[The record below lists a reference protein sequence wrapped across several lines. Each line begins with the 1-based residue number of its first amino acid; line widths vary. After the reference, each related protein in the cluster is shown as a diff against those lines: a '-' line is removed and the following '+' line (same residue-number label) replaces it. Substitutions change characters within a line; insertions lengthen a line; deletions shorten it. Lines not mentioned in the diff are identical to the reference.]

1 MTKGNN
7 SARRRVQYA
16 ALTLAL
22 ALSCMHAA
30 AAPIVASDVLVP
42 MPASVQPLQ
51 GNYVPAPDITLGI
64 SGARGAQLRELKELT
79 TNVLREA
86 WDAKVSAAGAGKS
99 ADVRLTLVK
108 TQQANPESYTL
119 QIDSRGISIE
129 AASATGLFYG
139 LQTLRQLAVPGTSSD
154 GIAAVRIE
162 DVPRF
167 HYRGLHLDVARH
179 MVPVADIKR
188 QLDLMA
194 RYKFNVFHW
203 HLTDDQGWRLE
214 IKRYPRLTEIGANRK
229 ETVKGHYSDT
239 YVGDGQPYG
248 GYYTQQQV
256 REVVAYARQRHIE
269 VIPEIDIPGHT
280 VAALAAYP
288 ELACTPGPF
297 EVRTTWGIDD
307 NILCPSEQSFAF
319 VQNVLGEVMALFP
332 SKYLHLG
339 GDEAPTTR
347 WEQSPLAQSIIQR
360 EKLANE
366 HALQGWF
373 LRRIEAFVNAKGRR
387 IIGWDEILDGAP
399 SPTATVMSWR
409 GMAGGIEAAQRGH
422 DVIMSPTDYAY
433 FDYCQGDPAR
443 EPICIG
449 GNLPLSRVYEFEPVP
464 ATLTPEQARHILGGQ
479 ANVWTEYLKTPDDV
493 EYMLWPR
500 ALAMTEVLWSPQ
512 AARDWAG
519 FERRL
524 PAQLATLDR
533 FDVNY
538 RVPGVEGLETDVLSL
553 HDSASLQLHSALPGA
568 VIRYTLDGSEPSA
581 QSPRYEGPIQL
592 PLTDVGTVISAR
604 AFTTSGRTSPVA
616 SARYRRA
623 QLQSPAVV
631 AEKKLQ
637 PGLRQRYVEGDVAD
651 IAGLEAQAIAREDI
665 ATDVGIP
672 ANAREL
678 SFGLLFDGYLRVPQD
693 GIYRFTLRSDDGS
706 VLRIGDEVV
715 VDRDGPRSPG
725 DTAGSVA
732 LAAGLHPVA
741 LRYFQGGGGRALRLT
756 YSFNGQAATEVPA
769 AWWSHTR

>member
-1 MTKGNN
+1 VTKGKT
-7 SARRRVQYA
+7 STRSRMQCA
-16 ALTLAL
+16 ALFLTMLPGVQAW
-22 ALSCMHAA
+22 
-30 AAPIVASDVLVP
+30 AAPTVATDVLMP
-42 MPASVQPLQ
+42 MPASVLPLQ
-51 GNYVPAPDITLGI
+51 GSYVPTPHITVSV
-64 SGARGAQLRELKELT
+64 SGARGAQRRELGDLVAT
-79 TNVLREA
+79 VLREA
-86 WDAKVSAAGAGKS
+86 WHKEATVSGAGKA
-99 ADVRLTLVK
+99 ADVRLTLVQK
-108 TQQANPESYTL
+108 PQANPESYTL
-119 QIDSRGISIE
+119 QVDSHGIALE
-129 AASATGLFYG
+129 APSTVGLFNG
-139 LQTLRQLAVPGTSSD
+139 LQTLRQLATTDALTD
-154 GIAAVRIE
+154 GISAVRIE
-162 DVPRF
+162 DAPRF

-179 MVPVADIKR
+179 MVPVEDIKR

-214 IKRYPRLTEIGANRK
+214 IKRYPRLTTVGANRN
-229 ETVKGHYSDT
+229 ETVLGHYSDT

-256 REVVAYARQRHIE
+256 REIVAYAKQRHIE

-297 EVRTTWGIDD
+297 EVRKTWGIDD
-307 NILCPSEQSFAF
+307 NILCPSEQTFTF
-319 VQNVLGEVMALFP
+319 VQNVLSEVMALFP

-387 IIGWDEILDGAP
+387 IIGWDEILDGDP

-422 DVIMSPTDYAY
+422 DVIMSPTDFAY
-433 FDYCQGDPAR
+433 FDYCQGNPAR

-464 ATLTPEQARHILGGQ
+464 AALTPEQARHILGGQ

-500 ALAMTEVLWSPQ
+500 ALAMAEVLWSPQ
-512 AARDWAG
+512 AARDWTD
-519 FERRL
+519 FQQRL
-524 PAQLATLDR
+524 PAQLAVLDH

-538 RVPGVEGLETDVLSL
+538 RVPGVEGLESDVLSL
-553 HDSASLQLHSALPGA
+553 QDSAPLQLRTALPDA
-568 VIRYTLDGSEPSA
+568 VIRYTLDGTEPNA
-581 QSPRYEGPIQL
+581 QSPRYDGPMQL
-592 PLTDVGTVISAR
+592 PLTDAGTVVSAR
-604 AFTTSGRTSPVA
+604 AYAVSGRASPVT

-623 QLQSPAVV
+623 HLQSAV
-631 AEKKLQ
+631 AANKLQ
-637 PGLRQRYVEGDVAD
+637 PGLRQRYVESDVANV
-651 IAGLEAQAIAREDI
+651 AGLDTQAIAREDV
-665 ATDVGIP
+665 ATEIGIP
-672 ANAREL
+672 EHAREL

-706 VLRIGDEVV
+706 VLRVGNEVV

-732 LAAGLHPVA
+732 LAAGLHPVS

-756 YSFNGQAATEVPA
+756 YSFNGQPAVDVPA

>member
-1 MTKGNN
+1 M
-7 SARRRVQYA
+7 QCA
-16 ALTLAL
+16 APLLILTLSLILPGTHAL
-22 ALSCMHAA
+22 AAST
-30 AAPIVASDVLVP
+30 VAKEVLMP

-51 GNYVPAPDITLGI
+51 GSYVPASDITVAV
-64 SGARGAQLRELKELT
+64 SAPRSAQRRELGELT
-79 TNVLREA
+79 AQVLREA
-86 WDAKVSAAGAGKS
+86 WPAKATVSKAGKA
-99 ADVRLTLVK
+99 ADVRLALV
-108 TQQANPESYTL
+108 QNPQANPESYTL
-119 QIDSRGISIE
+119 QVDSRGIALE
-129 AASATGLFYG
+129 APSTAGLFNG
-139 LQTLRQLAVPGTSSD
+139 LQTLRQLATADSARD

-162 DVPRF
+162 DAPRF

-179 MVPVADIKR
+179 MVPVEDIKR

-214 IKRYPRLTEIGANRK
+214 IKRYPRLTTVGANRK
-229 ETVKGHYSDT
+229 ETVLGHYSDT
-239 YVGDGQPYG
+239 YVGDGKPYG

-256 REVVAYARQRHIE
+256 REVVAYAKQRHIE

-297 EVRTTWGIDD
+297 EVRKTWGIDD
-307 NILCPSEQSFAF
+307 NILCPSEQTFTF
-319 VQNVLGEVMALFP
+319 VQNVLTEVMALFP
-332 SKYLHLG
+332 SNYLHLG

-409 GMAGGIEAAQRGH
+409 GMKGGIEAAQRGH

-433 FDYCQGDPAR
+433 FDYCQGNPAR

-464 ATLTPEQARHILGGQ
+464 AALTPEQARHILGGQ

-500 ALAMTEVLWSPQ
+500 ALAMAEVLWSPQ

-519 FERRL
+519 FQQRL

-538 RVPGVEGLETDVLSL
+538 RVPSVEGLESDVLSL
-553 HDSASLQLHSALPGA
+553 QDSAPLKLRTALLGA
-568 VIRYTLDGSEPSA
+568 VIRYTLDGSEPNA
-581 QSPRYEGPIQL
+581 LSPRYDGPIQL
-592 PLTDVGTVISAR
+592 PLTDAGTVVSAR
-604 AFTTSGRTSPVA
+604 AYTTSGRASPMA

-623 QLQSPAVV
+623 QLQSPAAVV
-631 AEKKLQ
+631 VKKLQ
-637 PGLRQRYVEGDVAD
+637 PGLRQRYIEGDVANVAD
-651 IAGLEAQAIAREDI
+651 LDTQPVAREDI
-665 ATDVGIP
+665 ATGVGIP
-672 ANAREL
+672 VRAREL
-678 SFGLLFDGYLRVPQD
+678 SFGLLYDGYLRVPQD
-693 GIYRFTLRSDDGS
+693 GIYRFTLHSDDGS

-732 LAAGLHPVA
+732 LAAGLHPVS

-756 YSFNGQAATEVPA
+756 YSFNGQPATDVPA

>member
-1 MTKGNN
+1 VPNGKTSTRSRIHCG
-7 SARRRVQYA
+7 
-16 ALTLAL
+16 ALFLTMLPGMQAV
-22 ALSCMHAA
+22 
-30 AAPIVASDVLVP
+30 AAPTVATEVLMP
-42 MPASVQPLQ
+42 MPASVQRLQ
-51 GNYVPAPDITLGI
+51 GSYVPAPRITVSV
-64 SGARGAQLRELKELT
+64 SGAHGAQRRELGELT
-79 TNVLREA
+79 ATILREA
-86 WDAKVSAAGAGKS
+86 WQRDATLSGTGKT
-99 ADVRLTLVK
+99 ADVQLTLAPNL
-108 TQQANPESYTL
+108 QANPESYTL
-119 QIDSRGISIE
+119 QVDSRGIALE
-129 AASATGLFYG
+129 APSTVGLFNG
-139 LQTLRQLAVPGTSSD
+139 LQTLRQLATTDSLNE

-162 DVPRF
+162 DAPRF

-179 MVPVADIKR
+179 MVPVEDIKR

-214 IKRYPRLTEIGANRK
+214 IKRYPRLTTVGANRK
-229 ETVKGHYSDT
+229 ETVLGRYSDT

-256 REVVAYARQRHIE
+256 REIVAYAKQRHIE

-307 NILCPSEQSFAF
+307 NILCPSEQSFTF
-319 VQNVLGEVMALFP
+319 VQDVLSEVMALFP

-387 IIGWDEILDGAP
+387 IIGWDEILDGDP

-409 GMAGGIEAAQRGH
+409 GMAGGIAAAQRGH

-433 FDYCQGDPAR
+433 FDYCQGNPAR

-464 ATLTPEQARHILGGQ
+464 AALTPEQARHILGGQ

-500 ALAMTEVLWSPQ
+500 ALVMAEVLWSPQ

-519 FERRL
+519 FQQRL

-538 RVPGVEGLETDVLSL
+538 RVPGVEGLESDVLSL
-553 HDSASLQLHSALPGA
+553 QNSAPLQLRTALPDA
-568 VIRYTLDGSEPSA
+568 VIRYTLDGTDPNP
-581 QSPRYEGPIQL
+581 QSPRYDGPMQL
-592 PLTDVGTVISAR
+592 ALTDAGTIVSAR
-604 AFTTSGRTSPVA
+604 AYTASGRPSPVA

-623 QLQSPAVV
+623 HLQPAV
-631 AEKKLQ
+631 AGKKLH
-637 PGLRQRYVEGDVAD
+637 PGLHRRYVEGDVANV
-651 IAGLEAQAIAREDI
+651 AGLDTQAVTREDV
-665 ATDVGIP
+665 ATDATIP
-672 ANAREL
+672 GHAREL

-732 LAAGLHPVA
+732 LAAGLHPVS

-756 YSFNGQAATEVPA
+756 YSINGQAATDVPA
-769 AWWSHTR
+769 VWWSHTR

>member
-1 MTKGNN
+1 MTKGNR
-7 SARRRVQYA
+7 STRRRLHYA
-16 ALTLAL
+16 ALSFAL
-22 ALSCMHAA
+22 LLPAAQAA
-30 AAPIVASDVLVP
+30 AAPVAATNVLLP
-42 MPASVQPLQ
+42 MPGSVQPLP
-51 GNYVPAPDITLGI
+51 GSFVPAPDLTVAI
-64 SGARGAQLRELKELT
+64 SGPRGAELRELKDLT
-79 TNVLREA
+79 TNVLRDA
-86 WDAKVSAAGAGKS
+86 WDARVAMSNGGEL
-99 ADVRLTLVK
+99 ADVRLTL
-108 TQQANPESYTL
+108 TQHPLANPEAYAL
-119 QIDSRGISIE
+119 QIDARGISIE
-129 AASATGLFYG
+129 AASTTGLFNG
-139 LQTLRQLAVPGTSSD
+139 LQTLRQLATADSRTD

-162 DVPRF
+162 DAPRF
-167 HYRGLHLDVARH
+167 RYRGLHLDVARH
-179 MVPVADIKR
+179 MVPVEDIKR

-214 IKRYPRLTEIGANRK
+214 IKRYPRLTTVGANRK
-229 ETVKGHYSDT
+229 ETALGHYSEN
-239 YVGDGQPYG
+239 YIGDGKPYG

-256 REVVAYARQRHIE
+256 REVVAYAKQRHIE

-307 NILCPSEQSFAF
+307 NILCPSEQSFTF
-319 VQNVLGEVMALFP
+319 VQNVLSEVMALFP

-360 EKLANE
+360 EQLANE

-387 IIGWDEILDGAP
+387 IIGWDEILDGSP
-399 SPTATVMSWR
+399 SPSATVMSWR
-409 GMAGGIEAAQRGH
+409 GMVGGIAAAQRGH
-422 DVIMSPTDYAY
+422 DVIMSPTDFAY
-433 FDYCQGDPAR
+433 FDYCQGDPAH

-449 GNLPLSRVYEFEPVP
+449 GHLPLARVYEFEPVP
-464 ATLTPEQARHILGGQ
+464 AALTPDQARHVLGGQ

-500 ALAMTEVLWSPQ
+500 ALAMAEVLWSPKEK
-512 AARDWAG
+512 RDWAS
-519 FERRL
+519 FQARL
-524 PAQLATLDR
+524 PEQLATLDR

-538 RVPGVEGLETDVLSL
+538 RVPGVEGLDSDVLSL
-553 HDSASLQLHSALPGA
+553 QDSATVQLGTALPGA
-568 VIRYTLDGSEPSA
+568 VIRYTLDGSEPDA

-592 PLTDVGTVISAR
+592 ALTEAGTVVTAR
-604 AFTTSGRTSPVA
+604 VYTTSGRASPVTR
-616 SARYRRA
+616 ARYRRA
-623 QLQSPAVV
+623 QLHSPAAV
-631 AEKKLQ
+631 AAGQLQ
-637 PGLRQRYVEGDVAD
+637 PGLRQRYVEGDVSSA
-651 IAGLEAQAIAREDI
+651 AGLDQLAAAREDI
-665 ATDVGIP
+665 VADVAIP
-672 ANAREL
+672 SNAREL

-725 DTAGSVA
+725 DSTGSVA
-732 LAAGLHPVA
+732 LAAGLHPVS
-741 LRYFQGGGGRALRLT
+741 LRYFQGSGGRTLRLT
-756 YSFNGQAATEVPA
+756 CSFNGQPATEVPA